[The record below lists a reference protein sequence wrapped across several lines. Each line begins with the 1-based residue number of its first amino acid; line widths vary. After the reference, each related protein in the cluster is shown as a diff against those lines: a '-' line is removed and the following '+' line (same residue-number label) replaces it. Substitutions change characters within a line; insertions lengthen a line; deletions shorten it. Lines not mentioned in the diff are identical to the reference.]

1 MNFEG
6 KRVLVTGGAK
16 RIGRAFTEA
25 FLATGAEVVVHYKR
39 SRSEAEALS
48 PYTICAD
55 LADSDAVGHLLDQAG
70 PIDILVNNASLFTRD
85 RLRDATAERSSL
97 ELQVNLLAPLDLIR
111 QFADQSKSGVV
122 LNLLDRRIKA
132 HDVNCVPYSL
142 SKVALAELTRLAALE
157 LAPQIRVNGVAPG
170 PILPAPETSE
180 EVFNERKGSIPMKRI
195 PAVQDVVNAGFFL
208 LNNPSVTGQ
217 IIYVDGGQHMLG
229 NGV

>member
-6 KRVLVTGGAK
+6 KRVLVTGGAQ

-48 PYTICAD
+48 PHTICAD

-111 QFADQSKSGVV
+111 QFADQSKSGAV

-157 LAPQIRVNGVAPG
+157 LAPHIRVNGVAPG
-170 PILPAPETSE
+170 PVLPTSETSE
-180 EVFNERKGSIPMKRI
+180 EVFNERKGLIPTERI

>member
-1 MNFEG
+1 MNLKG
-6 KRVLVTGGAK
+6 KRVLVTGGAQ

-25 FLATGAEVVVHYKR
+25 FLAAGAEVVVHYHR
-39 SRSEAEALS
+39 SRSEAETLS

-55 LADSDAVGHLLDQAG
+55 LADSNAVDHLLDQAG

-85 RLRDATAERSSL
+85 RLPDATARRTAL

-111 QFADQSKSGVV
+111 QFAAQSKSGAV

-132 HDVNCVPYSL
+132 HDISCVPYSL

-157 LAPQIRVNGVAPG
+157 LAPHVRVNGIAPG

-180 EVFNERKGSIPMKRI
+180 AVFNERKGSIPMERI
-195 PAVQDVVNAGFFL
+195 PAVQEVVDAGFFL
-208 LNNPSVTGQ
+208 LHNPSVTGQ

>member
-1 MNFEG
+1 MNFKG

-25 FLATGAEVVVHYKR
+25 FLSTGAEVVVHYKK

-55 LADSDAVGHLLDQAG
+55 LADSDAVGHMLDQAG

-85 RLRDATAERSSL
+85 RLRDATAERTYR
-97 ELQVNLLAPLDLIR
+97 EMQVNLLAPLDLIR
-111 QFADQSKSGVV
+111 QFANQSKSGAV

-132 HDVNCVPYSL
+132 HDVSCVPYSL
-142 SKVALAELTRLAALE
+142 SKVALAELTLLAALE
-157 LAPQIRVNGVAPG
+157 LAPHIRVNGVAPG

-180 EVFNERKGSIPMKRI
+180 EVFNERKGSIPMERI

-208 LNNPSVTGQ
+208 LKNPSVTGQ

>member
-180 EVFNERKGSIPMKRI
+180 EVFNERKGSIPMERI
-195 PAVQDVVNAGFFL
+195 PAVQDVVNAGFF
-208 LNNPSVTGQ
+208 
-217 IIYVDGGQHMLG
+217 Y
-229 NGV
+229 

>member
-1 MNFEG
+1 M
-6 KRVLVTGGAK
+6 
-16 RIGRAFTEA
+16 
-25 FLATGAEVVVHYKR
+25 
-39 SRSEAEALS
+39 
-48 PYTICAD
+48 
-55 LADSDAVGHLLDQAG
+55 
-70 PIDILVNNASLFTRD
+70 
-85 RLRDATAERSSL
+85 
-97 ELQVNLLAPLDLIR
+97 APLDLIR

-180 EVFNERKGSIPMKRI
+180 EVFNERTGSIPMKRI